1 MSRRTA
7 AAIAA
12 ALWLGAAPARP
23 QFTFSNLLE
32 TRVGKDPDDLRPNVP
47 DNRLTLFEQ
56 FNLEYFHDALQLGL
70 RYETFLPSEDR
81 GLEYRELSRRYA
93 AWRSN
98 WVDARVGNYEALF
111 GRGVVLRAFELPGVV
126 REERGVWRQFGDS
139 RDLDGATVRF
149 HHNGAELQLLGGK
162 PRQENAPPDV
172 ARLGLVTGALGTGE
186 VAPGIRPGGEYVRV
200 DTQSENLST
209 NPGTTTE
216 VSGGFV
222 QVGLDPWLARWGVR
236 SLSLDSY
243 VELAR
248 AMGPP
253 SPVGS
258 PKVEP
263 GRGEALYLMQNLAIT
278 DLLPGLRAGASW
290 EYKDY
295 QNFDLPTAINEPPT
309 LVREHTYAL
318 LNRNTHVLEP
328 MQEEGYQFEPRLDY
342 RGWADLVLNWSRAE
356 NRDSRRFEEVYAEL
370 TMHARGATA
379 SVFAD
384 DSQDAAADLFDA
396 QTYGL
401 HALVGLHGPH
411 SLEIEYE
418 QMTAVRASSLGDQ
431 DFKDNYASLTYA
443 WADVVSLAAIRQTT
457 DDPVD
462 AGPPDPVTK
471 SVPRRVFPSL
481 SARVRIGDHH
491 EVVGFWGRRRGG
503 IACTAGTCYF
513 LPAFDGV
520 SFRLTSRF

>member
-1 MSRRTA
+1 MSRRA
-7 AAIAA
+7 AASIAA
-12 ALWLGAAPARP
+12 ALVLGSAPARA

-32 TRVGKDPDDLRPNVP
+32 PRVGKDPDDPRPNVP
-47 DNRLTLFEQ
+47 DNRLTLYEQ
-56 FNLEYFHDALQLGL
+56 FNLDYFHDALQLGL
-70 RYETFLPSEDR
+70 RYETFLPSEER

-93 AWRSN
+93 AWSSR
-98 WVDARVGNYEALF
+98 WLDARVGNYEALF

-126 REERGVWRQFGDS
+126 REELWRQFGDS
-139 RDLDGATVRF
+139 RDLDGARVRL
-149 HHNGAELQLLGGK
+149 HHGGAELLVLGGK
-162 PRQENAPPDV
+162 PRRADAPPDA

-186 VAPGIRPGGEYVRV
+186 VAPGIRPGGEYVRI
-200 DTQSENLST
+200 DTQSEDLFA
-209 NPGTTTE
+209 NPGTTSE

-222 QVGLDPWLARWGVR
+222 QVGLDPWLARLGVQK
-236 SLSLDSY
+236 LSLDSY

-248 AMGPP
+248 ATGMPP

-263 GRGEALYLMQNLAIT
+263 GRGEALYLMQNVALG

-309 LVREHTYAL
+309 LVREHAYAL

-342 RGWADLVLNWSRAE
+342 RGWTDLTLNWSRAE
-356 NRDSRRFEEVYAEL
+356 NRDSHRFEERYAEL
-370 TMHARGATA
+370 GAHVRGATA
-379 SVFAD
+379 SLFAD
-384 DSQDAAADLFDA
+384 DAQDGAAGLFDRE
-396 QTYGL
+396 TVGV
-401 HALVGLHGPH
+401 HALLPVHGPH

-431 DFKDNYASLTYA
+431 DFKDNYVALTYA
-443 WADVVSLAAIRQTT
+443 WADVVSVAAVRQTT

-462 AGPPDPVTK
+462 AGPPDPVTG
-471 SVPRRVFPSL
+471 SIPRRVFPSL

-491 EVVGFWGRRRGG
+491 ELVGFWGRRRGG
-503 IACTAGTCYF
+503 IACTAGTCYL
-513 LPAFDGV
+513 LPAFDGL